1 MTELQIELRKII
13 SQMLADE
20 GINQT
25 TLREMVEKVI
35 EEKVDKAIYTY
46 LNQSNTEK
54 LIYKKLE
61 DEISSC
67 MRMELRNK
75 INHCFSNIDVQIN
88 LNNKGE

>member
-1 MTELQIELRKII
+1 MTELQIELRKTI

-46 LNQSNTEK
+46 LHQSNTEK
-54 LIYKKLE
+54 LIYKKFE

-67 MRMELRNK
+67 MRMEIRNK
-75 INHCFSNIDVQIN
+75 IHDCFSNINVQIN